1 MGIIMNK
8 ESYITNLSSL
18 IISFIGVPILIFV
31 LGDFPRR
38 NTLSETI
45 SLITIL
51 GFSLLISQFFYSRIN
66 KRLVK
71 KIRMVHVLRIH
82 KFIGYAFISILLLHP
97 FFIIVPKF
105 FDNAVTPVEAFFKLI
120 TTFDSLGIMLGLI
133 AYAVMLILL
142 VTAFFR
148 FKLHLK
154 YKAWRNF
161 HGYLTLLF
169 VISATWHVITLGR
182 HSNMSFSIYYVLTV
196 ASGIFYLLRVY
207 LFKTST
213 R

>member
-38 NTLSETI
+38 NALSETI

-51 GFSLLISQFFYSRIN
+51 GFSMLISQFFYSRIN

-82 KFIGYAFISILLLHP
+82 KFIGYVFISILLLHP

>member
-38 NTLSETI
+38 NALSETI

>member
-18 IISFIGVPILIFV
+18 IIFFIGVPILIFV

-38 NTLSETI
+38 NALSETI

-82 KFIGYAFISILLLHP
+82 KFIGYVFISILLLHP

>member
-51 GFSLLISQFFYSRIN
+51 GFSMLISQFFYSRIN

>member
-38 NTLSETI
+38 NALSETI
-45 SLITIL
+45 SLISIL

-82 KFIGYAFISILLLHP
+82 KFIGYVFISILLLHP
-97 FFIIVPKF
+97 FFIIIPKF

-148 FKLHLK
+148 FKLHVK
-154 YKAWRNF
+154 YKTWRNF

-169 VISATWHVITLGR
+169 VITATWHVITLGR

-196 ASGIFYLLRVY
+196 TSGIFYLLRVY

>member
-1 MGIIMNK
+1 MNK

-38 NTLSETI
+38 NALSETI

>member
-82 KFIGYAFISILLLHP
+82 KFIGYVFISILLLHP

-148 FKLHLK
+148 FKLHVK
-154 YKAWRNF
+154 YKTWRNL

-169 VISATWHVITLGR
+169 VITATWHVITLGR

-196 ASGIFYLLRVY
+196 TSGIFYLLRVY

>member
-1 MGIIMNK
+1 MGIIMNR
-8 ESYITNLSSL
+8 ESYIRNLSSL
-18 IISFIGVPILIFV
+18 IISFIGVPILLFV
-31 LGDFPRR
+31 LGDFPSR
-38 NTLSETI
+38 NILSETI

-51 GFSLLISQFFYSRIN
+51 GFSMLISQFFFTRIN

-120 TTFDSLGIMLGLI
+120 TTFDNLGIVLGLI
-133 AYAVMLILL
+133 AYAAMLILL

-148 FKLHLK
+148 FKLHIK
-154 YKAWRNF
+154 YKTWRNL

-169 VISATWHVITLGR
+169 VVTATWHVITLGR
-182 HSNMSFSIYYVLTV
+182 HSNMSFSIYYVMAV
-196 ASGIFYLLRVY
+196 ASGIFYMIRLY

>member
-1 MGIIMNK
+1 MNK

-38 NTLSETI
+38 NALSETI

-82 KFIGYAFISILLLHP
+82 KFIGYVFISILLLHP
-97 FFIIVPKF
+97 FFIIIPKF

-148 FKLHLK
+148 FKLHVK
-154 YKAWRNF
+154 YKTWRNL

-169 VISATWHVITLGR
+169 VITATWHVITLGR

-196 ASGIFYLLRVY
+196 TSGIFYLLRVY